1 MNENKKKSNADTVT
15 SAVAHMYVVI
25 AAAPAAS
32 APAAAAAPHAAA
44 ASAAGVVAVDAAAA
58 VAADAAG
65 CLSARPLLPRSPRGV
80 LVSLCGPAV
89 SPALRA

>member
-1 MNENKKKSNADTVT
+1 MNKKNNAVTVT
-15 SAVAHMYVVI
+15 NAVAHMYVVI

-44 ASAAGVVAVDAAAA
+44 ASAAGVVAVDAAA
-58 VAADAAG
+58 VAAATAG
-65 CLSARPLLPRSPRGV
+65 CFFARPLLPRYPRGV
-80 LVSLCGPAV
+80 LVSLWGPAV